1 MPDAIA
7 RVISIGTKR
16 QYDTQRLQKFV
27 SSTCLPP
34 GCKATMQPGTGI
46 LEILCESQQLV
57 DYLAA
62 HPRILPAPADDGTN
76 RHQNPC
82 MAAIWSLLPLK
93 NC

>member
-1 MPDAIA
+1 MRSLNYFD
-7 RVISIGTKR
+7 RLKR

-46 LEILCESQQLV
+46 LEIRCESQELV

-62 HPRILPAPADDGTN
+62 HSRILPAPADDGTN
-76 RHQNPC
+76 RHQNPKWQRC
-82 MAAIWSLLPLK
+82 RA
-93 NC
+93 CCR